1 MTENEGATVSFRF
14 PSFFYTYSYSPYSA
28 SNAENKRS
36 ILRKFAENRDGNL
49 CMKGGE
55 RGDLFKFP
63 PYKSL
68 QQEREEIGK
77 GVEVSVEA
85 DVLVTELYPVFYFW
99 VFAVSS
105 CKFGERLSGIVCC
118 FHFYW
123 YQR

>member
-1 MTENEGATVSFRF
+1 MTENDRATASFRF
-14 PSFFYTYSYSPYSA
+14 PSFFYNYSYSPYSA
-28 SNAENKRS
+28 SY
-36 ILRKFAENRDGNL
+36 AENRDGNL

-68 QQEREEIGK
+68 QQEREEVGK
-77 GVEVSVEA
+77 GVELSVET
-85 DVLVTELYPVFYFW
+85 DVLVAELYPVFYFW